1 MWTAFSLLVSASGAI
16 AQPAQPSPEP
26 APPAPP
32 VPSAQPAPTAP
43 TEGQAAPTPTEP
55 PGVPAPA
62 EPPANAQPEPAP
74 AAPPAPPPSA
84 KPDDGMEKATGV
96 PESPGTPAPL
106 PETSAPASAT
116 QPLQPQTPAPP
127 SGSFQFGSYGR
138 VVVGGDLT
146 GRPGRDT
153 DIVARGSR
161 LDENTY
167 LELEFRR
174 EDYWEKT
181 DSNTQVVATLAFQH
195 PIFHYNGNFDGVVGM
210 RNLYLE
216 SRDLLAKGL
225 AFWAGSRMYRGDDI
239 YLLDWWPLDN
249 LNTLGA
255 GAWYK
260 FNDNRTVVAVH
271 GGLTRPQDGFFGQT
285 VERPLPFN
293 QVGSTQVDILSRQKF
308 IGSLKLNHR
317 IKLGE
322 KAGAKGILYG
332 ETHQL
337 PSGQRETEPGRFERM
352 ASDSGYVIG
361 GQLGAWTGERDTF
374 VNLFV
379 RYARGLAAYPDFAA
393 PGQLAIA
400 RSDEGITEY
409 KTDGA
414 HEFRVAL
421 GANYEKGPIGV
432 MFGAYFRSFRN
443 ANPDLDLNDVD
454 EGILIARPHYFIGEK
469 GGIAV
474 EASYQAQQRGVLA
487 ASPDGGG
494 SLAGGSSG
502 LHTAGLTRFGI
513 IPFLSP
519 AGRGDYVRP
528 QIRAMYVITLRD
540 AGARAL
546 YPQDDVFSL
555 RKVEHFFGIGA
566 EWWFNN
572 TWSYGG

>member
-1 MWTAFSLLVSASGAI
+1 MPGD
-16 AQPAQPSPEP
+16 PD
-26 APPAPP
+26 APPTPP
-32 VPSAQPAPTAP
+32 
-43 TEGQAAPTPTEP
+43 P
-55 PGVPAPA
+55 PGGAATSPFPPEAPLGDA
-62 EPPANAQPEPAP
+62 R
-74 AAPPAPPPSA
+74 
-84 KPDDGMEKATGV
+84 KPDV
-96 PESPGTPAPL
+96 TPPLDAP
-106 PETSAPASAT
+106 
-116 QPLQPQTPAPP
+116 TPAPP

-138 VVVGGDLT
+138 VMLGGDLT

-174 EDYWEKT
+174 EDYWKKT
-181 DSNTQVVATLAFQH
+181 DSNTQIVATLAFQH
-195 PIFHYNGNFDGVVGM
+195 PIFHYNGVFDGVVAM

-216 SRDLLAKGL
+216 SRDLLTKGL

-260 FNDNRTVVAVH
+260 FNEDRTVVALH

-285 VERPLPFN
+285 VERPLPLN
-293 QVGSTQVDILSRQKF
+293 QVGAAQVDILSRQKF

-317 IKLGE
+317 IQLGE
-322 KAGAKGILYG
+322 KAGAKGILYA

-337 PSGQRETEPGRFERM
+337 PSGQRETDAGRFDRLS
-352 ASDSGYVIG
+352 SDSGYVVG
-361 GQLGAWTGERDTF
+361 GQVGAWTGERDTF

-393 PGQLAIA
+393 PGQLAIETA
-400 RSDEGITEY
+400 DDGITEY
-409 KTDGA
+409 TTSGA

-454 EGILIARPHYFIGEK
+454 EGIVIARPHYFIGEK

-474 EASYQAQQRGVLA
+474 EASYQAQQRGVLTP
-487 ASPDGGG
+487 SPEGTLGGEG
-494 SLAGGSSG
+494 PAG
-502 LHTAGLTRFGI
+502 LHSAGLARFGI

-546 YPQDDVFSL
+546 YPQDDVFGL